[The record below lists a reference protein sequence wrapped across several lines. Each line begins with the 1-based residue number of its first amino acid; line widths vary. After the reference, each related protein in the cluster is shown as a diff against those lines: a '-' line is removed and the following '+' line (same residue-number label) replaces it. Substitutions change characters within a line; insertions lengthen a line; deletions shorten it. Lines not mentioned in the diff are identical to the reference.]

1 MIEWNDSYAK
11 RRTRVKVNS
20 VGYAHVRYCRGAVM
34 SIMLPVD
41 TEVEPEYY
49 AVRYR
54 SGRKWS
60 DTEVDVIIMLPTW
73 FG

>member
-1 MIEWNDSYAK
+1 M
-11 RRTRVKVNS
+11 
-20 VGYAHVRYCRGAVM
+20 GYAHVRYCRGAVM